1 MMNKRVL
8 LIALVAAWV
17 LVTAQCA
24 SATMC
29 GQRQATPVGCK
40 PNPICLCDEDGR
52 NCRWAYQ
59 C

>member
-1 MMNKRVL
+1 MNKRTL
-8 LIALVAAWV
+8 LIALLFGLALA
-17 LVTAQCA
+17 TAQCA

-40 PNPICLCDEDGR
+40 PNPLCLCDEDGR
-52 NCRWAYQ
+52 NCRWVYE

>member
-1 MMNKRVL
+1 LNKRTL
-8 LIALVAAWV
+8 LIALLACLV
-17 LVTAQCA
+17 LATAQA

-40 PNPICLCDEDGR
+40 PNPLCLCDEDGR
-52 NCRWAYQ
+52 NCRWVYE

>member
-1 MMNKRVL
+1 MNKRVL
-8 LIALVAAWV
+8 LIALVAAWI

-29 GQRQATPVGCK
+29 GYKQATPVGCK

>member
-1 MMNKRVL
+1 MKNKRTL
-8 LIALVAAWV
+8 LIALLAC
-17 LVTAQCA
+17 LVFAGQA

-52 NCRWAYQ
+52 HCRWVYE